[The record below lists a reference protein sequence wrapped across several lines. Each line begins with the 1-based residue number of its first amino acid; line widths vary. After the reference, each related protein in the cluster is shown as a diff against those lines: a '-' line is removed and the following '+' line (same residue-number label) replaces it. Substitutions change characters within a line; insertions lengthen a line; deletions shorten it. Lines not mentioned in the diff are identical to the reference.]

1 MMKYL
6 HFKGDWSVFL
16 RRSFVKLM
24 NAWSDRPTSD
34 LIAVALFLG
43 AHVLLVYRFQ
53 VGNVLHWANQPQRLA
68 VYAAGAGMMSLIAGF
83 TGTAIAQYGSSSG
96 PVVSALRSTHGV
108 AIRRN
113 WLNIA
118 GWLLLGTVLCLVAM
132 SIDEESGPRG
142 SQWVFEAA
150 LGLAVLKFV
159 RLLFLFGLIL
169 SSIDQGLNE
178 PLPRRRIGLKAP
190 ARIE

>member
-1 MMKYL
+1 MTRRFGPDAAWL
-6 HFKGDWSVFL
+6 AAL
-16 RRSFVKLM
+16 RRGFVKLM
-24 NAWSDRPTSD
+24 NAWSDRPTID
-34 LIAVALFLG
+34 LMIVALLLG
-43 AHVLLVYRFQ
+43 VHALFVYKFQ
-53 VGNVLHWANQPQRLA
+53 VGNILHWADQPQRLA

-96 PVVSALRSTHGV
+96 PVVSALRSTHGI

-132 SIDEESGPRG
+132 SIDTKPSPRG

-150 LGLAVLKFV
+150 LGLAIFKII
-159 RLLFLFGLIL
+159 RLLFLIGLIL
-169 SSIDQGLNE
+169 SSIDQGLDE
-178 PLPRRRIGLKAP
+178 PLPRRRIGLKTP
-190 ARIE
+190 TR

>member
-1 MMKYL
+1 MTRRLGPYD
-6 HFKGDWSVFL
+6 GWPAFL
-16 RRSFVKLM
+16 RRTFVKFM
-24 NAWSDRPTSD
+24 NVCTDRPTLD
-34 LIAVALFLG
+34 LLVVAVIVGGHA
-43 AHVLLVYRFQ
+43 LLVYRFHT
-53 VGNVLHWANQPQRLA
+53 GNVLHWADQSQRLA

-96 PVVSALRSTHGV
+96 PVVSAIRSAHGL

-132 SIDEESGPRG
+132 SIDTKAGPRG
-142 SQWVFEAA
+142 SQWIFEVA
-150 LGLAVLKFV
+150 LGLAILKFF

-169 SSIDQGLNE
+169 SSLDQGLSE
-178 PLPRRRIGLKAP
+178 PVSRRRIELKTP
-190 ARIE
+190 PR